1 MKNVE
6 VLSGQLASNFLEFD
20 VVKERF
26 FTGVLTLSVYPFR
39 EISKVSL
46 VSEDEKFV
54 VVDISFNEK
63 IDARLKL
70 SCDQYKLFTQ
80 CLKGYQTGPKGL
92 DLPIREVSSVV
103 WIWGAVFILIVI
115 VGLNKSDPSPNS
127 SPAPVPV
134 VLSGVTKVDVCI
146 AAIEY
151 LSTMRGDQNVA
162 VDKGSMVRINQ
173 TRASDGKRF
182 YYDCK
187 LQGNTVI
194 WRMNRVDGVMG
205 RWRDAD
211 SDPTVTFSVSNGYIS
226 IKETY

>member
-6 VLSGQLASNFLEFD
+6 VLSGQLVGNFLEFD

-26 FTGVLTLSVYPFR
+26 FTGVLTLSIYPFR

-54 VVDISFNEK
+54 VVDVSFNEK

-70 SCDQYKLFTQ
+70 SCAQYKLFIQ
-80 CLKGYQTGPKGL
+80 CLNGYKTGPRGL
-92 DLPIREVSSVV
+92 DLPTREVSSVV
-103 WIWGAVFILIVI
+103 WIWSAVFILFIVI
-115 VGLNKSDPSPNS
+115 GLSGSDPAPNAT
-127 SPAPVPV
+127 PAPV
-134 VLSGVTKVDVCI
+134 VLSGVTKVDVCK

-205 RWRDAD
+205 RWRDTA

>member
-6 VLSGQLASNFLEFD
+6 VLSGQLVGNFLEFD

-26 FTGVLTLSVYPFR
+26 FTGVLTLSIYPFR

-54 VVDISFNEK
+54 VVDVSFNEK

-70 SCDQYKLFTQ
+70 SCAQYKLFIQ
-80 CLKGYQTGPKGL
+80 CLKGYKTGPRGL

-103 WIWGAVFILIVI
+103 WIWSAVFILIIVI
-115 VGLNKSDPSPNS
+115 GLSGSDPAPNTT
-127 SPAPVPV
+127 PAPA
-134 VLSGVTKVDVCI
+134 VLSGVTKVDVCK
-146 AAIEY
+146 AAIQY
-151 LSTMRGDQNVA
+151 LSTMRGDQNEA

-173 TRASDGKRF
+173 IRASDGKRF

-187 LQGNTVI
+187 IQGSNII
-194 WRMNRVDGVMG
+194 WRMNQADGVMG
-205 RWRDAD
+205 RWRDTAY
-211 SDPTVTFSVSNGYIS
+211 DPEVTFTVSNGRIL
-226 IKETY
+226 IKENY